1 MFSSQGREII
11 MRNNHNMF
19 TRKNNN
25 KPSSDSDIFN
35 NRLKEL
41 KTPLEGEEEA
51 PPELSEFSSEP
62 LPVPEKLKKRI
73 SEPQGNEPM
82 SAPPRAST
90 MQSQADDASL
100 ETNQRP
106 RETVIGNDLIIAG
119 SVVSDGVIRLEGAV
133 HGDLHCSALVVETD
147 GSVAGNVKAGTVNVH
162 GRVEGTIYGDNV
174 MLHSSAFVEGDIY
187 HQGIGIEMGTH
198 YDGRLQWVD
207 AQEASAPLVNDY
219 LEAAE

>member
-1 MFSSQGREII
+1 
-11 MRNNHNMF
+11 MF

-25 KPSSDSDIFN
+25 KASSDSDSFN

-41 KTPLEGEEEA
+41 KNPLQGEGEA
-51 PPELSEFSSEP
+51 PSKLSVISREP
-62 LPVPEKLKKRI
+62 LPVPEKLKKRT
-73 SEPQGNEPM
+73 SEPQGNELM
-82 SAPPRAST
+82 SAPPRASM

-106 RETVIGNDLIIAG
+106 RETVIGNDLSIEG
-119 SVVSDGVIRLEGAV
+119 SVVSDGVIRLEGTV
-133 HGDLHCSALVVETD
+133 YGDLHCSALVVETD
-147 GSVAGNVKAGTVNVH
+147 GSVAGNVKAETVNVY
-162 GRVEGTIYGDNV
+162 GRVKGTIYGDNV

-207 AQEASAPLVNDY
+207 AQEASTPLVNDY